1 MQLEDTMCKLIRTVE
16 DMSTISKTDVEKSNQ
31 IKNNSVEEYVRY
43 HQLSLENVAKQKDE
57 EIKKLKYVLIVR
69 VQKKNKYFKTVRLKI
84 IEIFFYYIL
93 LRRLTIILNT

>member
-16 DMSTISKTDVEKSNQ
+16 DMSPVSKNNVEKSNQ

-57 EIKKLKYVLIVR
+57 EIKKLKYVLDLRIV
-69 VQKKNKYFKTVRLKI
+69 QEK
-84 IEIFFYYIL
+84 
-93 LRRLTIILNT
+93 